1 MFCPSFTWQADLHGE
16 FVPLRQTR
24 RLAASIVY
32 RSIDRFALRIA
43 KIEQF
48 DPRAI
53 GKPVGRTLSPIVF
66 RHRSRFNYKNKSMRR
81 KKIVRRKNSS
91 RHQSRR
97 SQERAFR
104 RAKTSKLELLRLS
117 REYLQR
123 SHFNIARTHG
133 ENESFFEQRPRS
145 KLDRRSAV
153 VGKVRGTNRFR
164 ADPPRYSKIS
174 RDRQHL

>member
-1 MFCPSFTWQADLHGE
+1 
-16 FVPLRQTR
+16 
-24 RLAASIVY
+24 
-32 RSIDRFALRIA
+32 
-43 KIEQF
+43 
-48 DPRAI
+48 
-53 GKPVGRTLSPIVF
+53 
-66 RHRSRFNYKNKSMRR
+66 MRR